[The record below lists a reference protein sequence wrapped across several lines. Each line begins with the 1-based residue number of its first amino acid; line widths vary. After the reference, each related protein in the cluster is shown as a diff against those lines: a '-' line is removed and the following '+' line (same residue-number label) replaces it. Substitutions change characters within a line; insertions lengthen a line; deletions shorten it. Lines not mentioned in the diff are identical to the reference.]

1 MNLASRLHGPH
12 NRSALMRFSMSG
24 RLTPLLVGLLCV
36 CLVGASLE
44 FGHGH
49 LHLLTAKIDPQVTVP
64 QYPSGP
70 GGQDVLRLSR
80 TPSSIGEDPEFL
92 SVTLLPGRGMNVF
105 QIMALVPGRGDVP
118 LLASPSL
125 ANVANLLSGLG
136 ADSGGA
142 NSTTLGGALLLPWA
156 RRLTGV
162 PVSNDAST
170 PLLQTDWQGQMF
182 QVPADA
188 PGSNTSVE
196 GLLLKQGATSVQTEV
211 LPDGQ
216 SAVAVFQAGSFSGR
230 WPSSLEITV
239 RVELEAHE
247 LDLTMTAK
255 NAGNLPMP
263 LGAGWQPIFSLPSSG
278 RGNTVLMIPSTTVV
292 EVDHGTTLPTGRTIS
307 VAHTAQDFSSADGT
321 RLGQGGLDETY
332 TDLQKSPQA
341 PGPVAEL
348 RDPES
353 DFLLR
358 LVALSPNI
366 TSLHVLAPLNKNWI
380 SISPNTNFDD
390 PLGPKWASPH
400 SSGMV
405 TLAPGESFQWMV
417 RLEIARIRTMDSAN

>member
-1 MNLASRLHGPH
+1 MNLASRMHGPH
-12 NRSALMRFSMSG
+12 KRSALMRFSMSG
-24 RLTPLLVGLLCV
+24 RLTPLLIGLLCIS
-36 CLVGASLE
+36 LVGATLE

-49 LHLLTAKIDPQVTVP
+49 LHVLTAKLDPQVVVP

-80 TPSSIGEDPEFL
+80 TASSIGEDPEFL

-125 ANVANLLSGLG
+125 ASAASLLNGQGVDSSGT
-136 ADSGGA
+136 
-142 NSTTLGGALLLPWA
+142 NSTALGGALLLPWA
-156 RRLTGV
+156 RRLTGA
-162 PVSNDAST
+162 PVSSDAST
-170 PLLQTDWQGQMF
+170 PLLQTEWQGQMF

-188 PGSNTSVE
+188 PGSSTSVE
-196 GLLLKQGATSVQTEV
+196 GLLLKQATSTVQTEV

-216 SAVAVFQAGSFSGR
+216 SAVAVFQPGSFSGQ

-239 RVELEAHE
+239 RVELEAHD

-255 NAGNLPMP
+255 NTGGRPMP

-278 RGNTVLMIPSTTVV
+278 RGSALLMIPSTTVS
-292 EVDHGTTLPTGRTIS
+292 EVDHGTMLPTGRAVS
-307 VAHTAQDFSSADGT
+307 VAHTPLDFSSAGGT
-321 RLGQGGLDETY
+321 RLGPGGIDETY
-332 TDLQKSPQA
+332 TDLHKSPQA
-341 PGPVAEL
+341 AEPVAEL
-348 RDPES
+348 RDPAS
-353 DFLLR
+353 DLLLR
-358 LVALSPNI
+358 LVALSPSI
-366 TSLHVLAPLNKNWI
+366 TNLHVLAPLNKNWI

-390 PLGPKWASPH
+390 PLGPEWASPH

-405 TLAPGESFQWMV
+405 TLAPGESLQWKV
-417 RLEIARIRTMDSAN
+417 RLEIGRISTLAGAN

>member
-1 MNLASRLHGPH
+1 MNLASRLHGPQK
-12 NRSALMRFSMSG
+12 RSALMRFSKSG

-49 LHLLTAKIDPQVTVP
+49 LHLLTAKIDPQVVVP

-80 TPSSIGEDPEFL
+80 TASSIGEDPEFI

-125 ANVANLLSGLG
+125 ANAANLLSGLG
-136 ADSGGA
+136 ADSNGA
-142 NSTTLGGALLLPWA
+142 SSTTLGGALLLPWA
-156 RRLTGV
+156 RRLTGA
-162 PVSNDAST
+162 PVSSDAST
-170 PLLQTDWQGQMF
+170 PMLQTEWQGQMF
-182 QVPADA
+182 QVPADS
-188 PGSNTSVE
+188 PGSSTSVE
-196 GLLLKQGATSVQTEV
+196 GLLLKQATTSVQTEV

-216 SAVAVFQAGSFSGR
+216 SAVAVFQPGSFSGQ
-230 WPSSLEITV
+230 WPASLEITV

-255 NAGNLPMP
+255 NAGDRPMP
-263 LGAGWQPIFSLPSSG
+263 LGAGWQPIFALPSAG
-278 RGNTVLMIPSTTVV
+278 RGSALLMIPSTKVV

-307 VAHTAQDFSSADGT
+307 VAHTPQDFSSAGGT
-321 RLGQGGLDETY
+321 RLGPGGLDETY

-341 PGPVAEL
+341 AGPVAEL
-348 RDPES
+348 RDPAS
-353 DFLLR
+353 DLLLR

-366 TSLHVLAPLNKNWI
+366 TNLHVLAPLNKNWI

-390 PLGPKWASPH
+390 PLGPEWSSPH

-405 TLAPGESFQWMV
+405 TLGPGESLQWMV
-417 RLEIARIRTMDSAN
+417 RLEIARISTMDGAN